1 MSPKPKSVFICSEC
15 GYESAKWVGKCPGC
29 NAWNTMEEE
38 IAVQTKA
45 SSAVYRTTQSIA
57 TARPLSEISF
67 SDEPRFVTGIAELDR
82 VLGGGIVKGSVV
94 LLSGDPGIGKS
105 TILLQICNALQQSLK
120 ILYVSGEESAI
131 QIKMRAGRIGVESDS
146 VSIMT
151 ETDVQAV
158 CEYIMSEKPDI
169 VMIDSIQT
177 MQINELNSSPG
188 SIVQVRESTNL
199 LLRTGKSLGI
209 PIFIVGHVN
218 KGGDIAG
225 PKVME
230 HIVDTVLYF
239 EGERN
244 QSYRILRGIKNRF
257 GSTNE
262 IGVFE
267 MTDVG
272 LKEVENPSAMLLS
285 GRMSDVSGG
294 CITCVIEGTRP
305 ILAEVQGLVTPTGF
319 GNARRTATGFD
330 YNRLNLLLAV
340 LEKRLG
346 IYFANQDTYVNIVGG
361 MRLDEPA
368 ADLAVAMA
376 LVSGYRDIAI
386 DENLIA
392 FGEIG
397 LSGELRSV
405 PRAQARINEAAR
417 LGFTKCILPKAC
429 MKQISSTPKGLELIG
444 VNSLGQAIS
453 IIK

>member
-1 MSPKPKSVFICSEC
+1 MAGKSKTVYVCTECGFESPKWMGKCTEC
-15 GYESAKWVGKCPGC
+15 G
-29 NAWNTMEEE
+29 AWNTMEEDVRLPQKA
-38 IAVQTKA
+38 AVSTLKPVH
-45 SSAVYRTTQSIA
+45 SFSAK
-57 TARPLSEISF
+57 PLSEISAD
-67 SDEPRFVTGIAELDR
+67 DEHRFVTGISELDR

-105 TILLQICNALQQSLK
+105 TILLQVCSALQDKLD

-131 QIKMRAGRIGVESDS
+131 QIKLRARRIGVDSDRVS
-146 VSIMT
+146 VMT
-151 ETDVQAV
+151 ETDVQTV
-158 CEYIMSEKPDI
+158 CEYINSAKPGLVI
-169 VMIDSIQT
+169 IDSIQT
-177 MQINELNSSPG
+177 MQHSDISSSPG

-199 LLRTGKSLGI
+199 LLRTGKSLDI

-244 QSYRILRGIKNRF
+244 QSGRILRAMKNRF

-267 MTDVG
+267 MTETG
-272 LKEVENPSAMLLS
+272 LSAVENPSAMMLS

-294 CITCVIEGTRP
+294 CITCITEGTRP
-305 ILAEVQGLVTPTGF
+305 ILAEVQGLVTATGF
-319 GNARRTATGFD
+319 GNARRTSAGFD
-330 YNRLNLLLAV
+330 YNRLNLMLAV

-346 IYFANQDTYVNIVGG
+346 LYFSNLDTYLNIVGG
-361 MRLDEPA
+361 IRLDEPA

-376 LVSGYRDIAI
+376 LVSGLRDIPI
-386 DENLIA
+386 DEYTVA

-405 PRAQARINEAAR
+405 PRAQSRVTEAAR
-417 LGFTKCILPKAC
+417 MGFKRCILPKAC
-429 MKQISSTPKGLELIG
+429 LKQITNCPDSIELVGIRRLSEA
-444 VNSLGQAIS
+444 VAL
-453 IIK
+453 IK

>member
-1 MSPKPKSVFICSEC
+1 
-15 GYESAKWVGKCPGC
+15 
-29 NAWNTMEEE
+29 
-38 IAVQTKA
+38 
-45 SSAVYRTTQSIA
+45 
-57 TARPLSEISF
+57 
-67 SDEPRFVTGIAELDR
+67 
-82 VLGGGIVKGSVV
+82 
-94 LLSGDPGIGKS
+94 
-105 TILLQICNALQQSLK
+105 
-120 ILYVSGEESAI
+120 
-131 QIKMRAGRIGVESDS
+131 
-146 VSIMT
+146 
-151 ETDVQAV
+151 
-158 CEYIMSEKPDI
+158 
-169 VMIDSIQT
+169 
-177 MQINELNSSPG
+177 
-188 SIVQVRESTNL
+188 
-199 LLRTGKSLGI
+199 
-209 PIFIVGHVN
+209 
-218 KGGDIAG
+218 
-225 PKVME
+225 
-230 HIVDTVLYF
+230 
-239 EGERN
+239 
-244 QSYRILRGIKNRF
+244 
-257 GSTNE
+257 
-262 IGVFE
+262 
-267 MTDVG
+267 
-272 LKEVENPSAMLLS
+272 
-285 GRMSDVSGG
+285 MSDVSGG

>member
-1 MSPKPKSVFICSEC
+1 MAGKSKTVYICSEC
-15 GYESAKWVGKCPGC
+15 GYESPKWSGKCMGC
-29 NAWNTMEEE
+29 GAWNTMEED
-38 IAVQTKA
+38 VRLPQK
-45 SSAVYRTTQSIA
+45 SAVTASRPIHSFS
-57 TARPLSEISF
+57 ARPLSEIDAD
-67 SDEPRFVTGIAELDR
+67 DEHRIVTGISELDR

-94 LLSGDPGIGKS
+94 LISGDPGIGKS
-105 TILLQICNALQQSLK
+105 TILLQVCSALQSGLN

-131 QIKMRAGRIGVESDS
+131 QIKLRAKRIGLHSGQ

-158 CEYIMSEKPDI
+158 CEYINSAKPDLVI
-169 VMIDSIQT
+169 IDSIQT
-177 MQINELNSSPG
+177 MQHSDISSSPG
-188 SIVQVRESTNL
+188 SIVQVRESANL
-199 LLRTGKSLGI
+199 LLRTGKSLDI

-244 QSYRILRGIKNRF
+244 QPYRILRAVKNRF

-267 MTDVG
+267 MTEAG
-272 LKEVENPSAMLLS
+272 LREVENPSAMMLS

-294 CITCVIEGTRP
+294 CITCIIEGTRP
-305 ILAEVQGLVTPTGF
+305 ILAEVQGLVTATGF

-340 LEKRLG
+340 LEKRMGL
-346 IYFANQDTYVNIVGG
+346 YFSNLDTYLNIVGG
-361 MRLDEPA
+361 MRVDEPA

-376 LVSGYRDIAI
+376 LVSGLRDIPI

-405 PRAQARINEAAR
+405 PRANERVNEAAR
-417 LGFTKCILPKAC
+417 MGFKQCILPKAC
-429 MKQISSTPKGLELIG
+429 LKQITGTPASMKLIG
-444 VNSLGQAIS
+444 VSRLSEAVAF
-453 IIK
+453 IK

>member
-45 SSAVYRTTQSIA
+45 SSAVYRTTQSVA

-361 MRLDEPA
+361 MKLDEPA